1 MEEYESRDNTKSQ
14 FSKYPI
20 DELENLVKS
29 GKLKV
34 ITDLSYD
41 SNNLSLDENLDTFKL
56 DNTLFLNLKKSKFN
70 NKQKEIFDEVGMY
83 VSHETFSEYGI
94 DTWWVG
100 YDREDA
106 YETHVYEYNAG
117 LLVTMTNHNDFE
129 SQFKVFYGFDDF
141 IKYLID

>member
-1 MEEYESRDNTKSQ
+1 MEEYESCDNTKSQ

-83 VSHETFSEYGI
+83 VSHETSSEYGI

-100 YDREDA
+100 YDREDT
-106 YETHVYEYNAG
+106 YETHVYEYNGG
-117 LLVTMTNHNDFE
+117 LLITMTDHNDFK
-129 SQFKVFYGFDDF
+129 SQFKVFYGFGDF
-141 IKYLID
+141 IKYFN